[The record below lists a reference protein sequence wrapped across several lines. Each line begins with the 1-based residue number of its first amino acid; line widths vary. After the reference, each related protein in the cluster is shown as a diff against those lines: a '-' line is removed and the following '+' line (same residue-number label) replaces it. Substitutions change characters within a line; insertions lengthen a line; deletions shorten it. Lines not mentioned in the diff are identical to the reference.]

1 MKSIELEFQENGVAK
16 IIELFNTILEQSGY
30 NLNQFVKGDSL
41 AVPNEVPE
49 PFLDSLKKF
58 VNISP
63 DVIRSIEN
71 KEDFWGIFE
80 KLEDYENNDKF
91 IKWMQRYIDSVIRPF
106 EEAKFIRDMSNET
119 FQKITKYCFENL
131 IIKDIG
137 KKRIDRT
144 MGDLKQLYVLRK
156 IMFTFIEM
164 VLVENFS
171 RENAFDKM
179 DRIFG
184 IKESCCKL
192 WWELIEDNEEKLWR
206 IMMMK
211 QSKRIENK
219 LDNLLELMD
228 E

>member
-49 PFLDSLKKF
+49 SFLDSLKKF

-71 KEDFWGIFE
+71 KEDFWDIFE

-91 IKWMQRYIDSVIRPF
+91 IKWVQRYIDSVIRPF

-179 DRIFG
+179 HRIFG
-184 IKESCCKL
+184 I
-192 WWELIEDNEEKLWR
+192 EEF
-206 IMMMK
+206 
-211 QSKRIENK
+211 
-219 LDNLLELMD
+219 
-228 E
+228 

>member
-49 PFLDSLKKF
+49 SFLDSLKKF

-71 KEDFWGIFE
+71 KEDFWDIFE

-91 IKWMQRYIDSVIRPF
+91 IKWVQRYIDSVIRPF

-179 DRIFG
+179 HRIFG
-184 IKESCCKL
+184 IEEFCCKL
-192 WWELIEDNEEKLWR
+192 WWDLIEENEEKLWR

-211 QSKRIENK
+211 QSRRIENK
-219 LDNLLELMD
+219 LDHLLELMD